1 MGLTSNEEF
10 LFIMG
15 RAKLLIVCAAP
26 VTEETLNF
34 FASYD
39 IPLLDLYGQS
49 EGTAP
54 VTMNTPLNQGWK
66 LFTSGRSLPGIECRI
81 DPYTSELQ
89 YRGRHTMM
97 GYLKMPKE
105 TMNTIDEEGWIHTGD
120 QAKID
125 TDGFI
130 TITGRLKELIVTAG
144 GENISPVPIENKIL
158 ELCPIL
164 ANCVVIGD
172 KRKFLSCLVS
182 LKTVFNP
189 LTGEPTEDLTPV
201 CIEELKKNG
210 IDVKTVREAKQSLEI
225 NKLIEDAIQA
235 YNKTAVSRAQNI
247 RKWILLDHDLSTMTG
262 ELTATLKLRRN
273 VVQNIYQE
281 KINKLY
287 E

>member
-1 MGLTSNEEF
+1 M
-10 LFIMG
+10 
-15 RAKLLIVCAAP
+15 CAAP

-34 FASYD
+34 FASFD

-54 VTMNTPLNQGWK
+54 VTTNTSLNQGWK
-66 LFTSGRSLPGIECRI
+66 LFTSGRSLPGIECRV

-97 GYLKMPKE
+97 GYLKMPRE

-125 TDGFI
+125 LDGFI

-189 LTGEPTEDLTPV
+189 LTGQPTENLTAV
-201 CIEELKKNG
+201 CIEELKKRG
-210 IDVKTVREAKQSLEI
+210 IEVKTVREAKQNDQVNSM
-225 NKLIEDAIQA
+225 IEEAIQN
-235 YNKTAVSRAQNI
+235 YNKTAGSRAQNI
-247 RKWILLDHDLSTMTG
+247 RKWILLDHDLSISTG

-273 VVQNIYQE
+273 VVQSLYQD
-281 KINKLY
+281 KINRLY

>member
-1 MGLTSNEEF
+1 MS
-10 LFIMG
+10 
-15 RAKLLIVCAAP
+15 
-26 VTEETLNF
+26 
-34 FASYD
+34 S
-39 IPLLDLYGQS
+39 
-49 EGTAP
+49 
-54 VTMNTPLNQGWK
+54 
-66 LFTSGRSLPGIECRI
+66 
-81 DPYTSELQ
+81 
-89 YRGRHTMM
+89 
-97 GYLKMPKE
+97 
-105 TMNTIDEEGWIHTGD
+105 IDEEGWIHTGD

-125 TDGFI
+125 VNGFI

-189 LTGEPTEDLTPV
+189 LTGHPTEDLTAV
-201 CIEELKKNG
+201 CIEELGKRG
-210 IDVKTVREAKQSLEI
+210 IEATTVGEAKQNDKVHSM
-225 NKLIEDAIQA
+225 IEEAIQN

-247 RKWILLDHDLSTMTG
+247 RKWILLDHDLSISTG

-273 VVQNIYQE
+273 VVQSIYQD
-281 KINKLY
+281 KINRLY